1 MLYIGNHL
9 NYKIRKDLSIYKAK
23 ELESIFIEI
32 IFPKISNIIVGCI
45 YKHPFMDPDKFS
57 DTYLTKLIN
66 STTNSKK
73 PIILTGDFNFN
84 LLKYGNHSATTT
96 FLDLLFRNSFMPL
109 ITQPTRITSHSKT
122 LIDNIFINSQ
132 EFNTTSG
139 NITSTISDHLPQFT
153 IINNLQKN
161 NIPPKHNIYKRNFKE
176 FFKEKFTKELNNT
189 DWTDTLAIKSNDVN
203 KAYNSFLSTINNLL
217 DKYAPEKKLNKKEY
231 KLSLKPWIT
240 QGIQTS
246 IKLRDKFYKKYI
258 NEKNLTLK
266 TLLHSKFK
274 TYRNNLVELI
284 KKSKNNYYKYFF
296 ESNKLNLKNVWKGI
310 NSIINNK
317 SKNSPSPTCIID
329 NNKTI
334 TDPKQIAN
342 SFNNFFT
349 NVSEKI
355 QSKIRPSNQHFSNY
369 LKNACNSSLFIKP
382 TTPSE
387 VMDLISNLKIG
398 KSVGPFSI
406 PTSILQLT
414 KNIICFPLT
423 EIINLSFL
431 TGTFPDNLKIA
442 KIIPIFKND
451 SKLSCNNYRPISL
464 LSNISKIFEKLMYS
478 RVHNFLDS
486 FKCLYELQF
495 GFRSNTSTNHALI
508 SITETIREAID
519 SGSFACGVFI
529 DLQKAFDTVDHSI
542 LLSKLYHYGIRGAS
556 YQWFKS
562 YLSDRKQF
570 VSINGFNSSPLS
582 VKCGV
587 PQGSILGPLL
597 FLIYINDLHQ
607 SIKTST
613 VHHFAD
619 DTNILHINKS
629 YKKLCL
635 NINHDLTC
643 LSNWLRANKL
653 ALNVKKNRNSSI
665 SFNKKNNIKQI

>member
-1 MLYIGNHL
+1 MKKRTYG
-9 NYKIRKDLSIYKAK
+9 K
-23 ELESIFIEI
+23 E
-32 IFPKISNIIVGCI
+32 
-45 YKHPFMDPDKFS
+45 
-57 DTYLTKLIN
+57 
-66 STTNSKK
+66 
-73 PIILTGDFNFN
+73 
-84 LLKYGNHSATTT
+84 
-96 FLDLLFRNSFMPL
+96 
-109 ITQPTRITSHSKT
+109 
-122 LIDNIFINSQ
+122 
-132 EFNTTSG
+132 
-139 NITSTISDHLPQFT
+139 
-153 IINNLQKN
+153 
-161 NIPPKHNIYKRNFKE
+161 
-176 FFKEKFTKELNNT
+176 
-189 DWTDTLAIKSNDVN
+189 
-203 KAYNSFLSTINNLL
+203 
-217 DKYAPEKKLNKKEY
+217 
-231 KLSLKPWIT
+231 
-240 QGIQTS
+240 
-246 IKLRDKFYKKYI
+246 
-258 NEKNLTLK
+258 
-266 TLLHSKFK
+266 

-284 KKSKNNYYKYFF
+284 KKSKNNYYKHFF
-296 ESNKLNLKNVWKGI
+296 ESNKLNLKNVWQGI

-317 SKNSPSPTCIID
+317 SKNSQSPTCIID

-387 VMDLISNLKIG
+387 VMDLISNLKIA

-414 KNIICFPLT
+414 KDIICFPLT

-478 RVHNFLDS
+478 RVYNFLDT

-529 DLQKAFDTVDHSI
+529 DLQKAFDTVDHNI

-607 SIKTST
+607 SIKKST